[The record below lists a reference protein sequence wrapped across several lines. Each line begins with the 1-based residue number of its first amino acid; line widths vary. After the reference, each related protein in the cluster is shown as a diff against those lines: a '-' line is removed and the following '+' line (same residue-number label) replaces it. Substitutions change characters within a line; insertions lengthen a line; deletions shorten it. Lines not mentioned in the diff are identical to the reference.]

1 MLNDSQVAT
10 LFTLQAGM
18 NDRVDANWLSAN
30 YPYLRAVVIEAAEA
44 IEHHGWK
51 WWKHQ
56 QRDTAQLQMELVDIW
71 HFLLSEILLRTGGDK
86 AAAQTYLETQL
97 TQQLAAKTLSFDG
110 QEIDLAQL
118 SLLEKL
124 QTLIG
129 TAAAGRVELALFQ
142 AIMNDSD
149 IDWDELFRQYV
160 GKNVLNLF
168 RQEHGYQDGTYSK
181 LWNGQEDNEV
191 LVEILNSL
199 DSSHPDFQSQL
210 KQQLGS
216 RYAKLSN

>member
-1 MLNDSQVAT
+1 MLNDTQIST

-18 NDRVDANWLSAN
+18 NDRVDPNWLSAN
-30 YPYLRAVVIEAAEA
+30 YPYLRAVVLEAAEA

-56 QRDTAQLQMELVDIW
+56 ERDTAQLQMELVDIW
-71 HFLLSEILLRTGGDK
+71 HFLLSEILLRCGGDK
-86 AAAQTYLETQL
+86 EAAKAYLEN
-97 TQQLAAKTLSFDG
+97 QLANQSAQQVLRFDG
-110 QEIDLAQL
+110 QEIELTQH

-129 TAAAGRVELALFQ
+129 TAAAGRIELALFQ
-142 AIMNDSD
+142 SIMTDSG

-160 GKNVLNLF
+160 GKNMLNLF

-181 LWNGQEDNEV
+181 MWNGREDNEV
-191 LVEILNSL
+191 LVEILNTL
-199 DSSHPDFQSQL
+199 DPSHPEFQSQL
-210 KQQLGS
+210 NRQLS
-216 RYAKLSN
+216 QEYSKNS